1 MLSALTLS
9 FDFLL
14 VSGLLVDG
22 SSVSTSDPTSD
33 ARLQQNLNELDSLL
47 VNLHEAQKAGF
58 GTDQGIRCYDKH

>member
-1 MLSALTLS
+1 
-9 FDFLL
+9 
-14 VSGLLVDG
+14 LLVDG

-58 GTDQGIRCYDKH
+58 STDQGIRCYYKY

>member
-1 MLSALTLS
+1 MLSVLRLS

-22 SSVSTSDPTSD
+22 SSVSSSDPTSD

-47 VNLHEAQKAGF
+47 VNLHEAQRAGF
-58 GTDQGIRCYDKH
+58 STDKGIRSYYKH